1 MLACILKINLLVFLS
16 TTAIMV
22 MVGNNSQR
30 IMSPFC
36 GNGNVYIASEE
47 CDDGNTIICGTNVN
61 DPGKIITK
69 LFQHVPP
76 PPQLGVLSYI
86 QK

>member
-16 TTAIMV
+16 TTAIMA
-22 MVGNNSQR
+22 MAGNNSQR

-47 CDDGNTIICGTNVN
+47 CDDGNTIICENFFNRLNKNVTRPN
-61 DPGKIITK
+61 KDCLRFIKIITN
-69 LFQHVPP
+69 P
-76 PPQLGVLSYI
+76 
-86 QK
+86 